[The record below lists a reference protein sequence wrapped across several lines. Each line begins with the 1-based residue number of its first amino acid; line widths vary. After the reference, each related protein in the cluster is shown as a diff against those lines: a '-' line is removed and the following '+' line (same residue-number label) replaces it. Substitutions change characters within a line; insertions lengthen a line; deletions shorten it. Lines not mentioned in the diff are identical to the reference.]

1 MLELSIAYQKGVCYG
16 ISGTEGH
23 GKERSGKG
31 VGQVKNMTT
40 GRAMPLIA
48 GFAVP
53 LLIGGVFQQVY
64 NLVDVMIVG
73 RYLGEQALAG
83 VGSTGSLTFFML
95 SLVMGLCNGAGILV
109 AQCFGVGNFADMR
122 RAVTSII
129 WIAAILTAI
138 VMLIG
143 VFACPFFLRLL
154 SVPEDVIGYSV
165 TYMRILLFFTAGSV
179 SYNGASAILR
189 SLGDSKTPLTALII
203 ASVINIALD
212 LLLIV
217 AIPLG
222 VAGAA
227 IATVIAQHVSAGYC
241 ILYLYRKRE
250 MFGLAGLPARPD
262 RDMTSK
268 IFRIGVPT
276 AFQSCLISLGSMS
289 VQRLINSFGASVMAG
304 YTAAVKIDNI
314 AIQVITSLGSALS
327 VFTSQNIGNRQF
339 KRIREGLHC
348 TLAMSVA
355 ASLVIAAAAMLFGR
369 QLMTLFLGSGQSQ
382 DAVSVGAQYLTVM
395 GIAYLICAVMQSYQ
409 NIIRGS
415 GDANTCMVAG
425 LTELAGR
432 IVFAYLL
439 SPRLG
444 AMGIW
449 IATPL
454 SWGCGCVVP
463 VIRYYSGKWKN
474 KALVQHSD
482 GK

>member
-1 MLELSIAYQKGVCYG
+1 
-16 ISGTEGH
+16 
-23 GKERSGKG
+23 
-31 VGQVKNMTT
+31 MTT
-40 GRAMPLIA
+40 GKPMPLIV

-64 NLVDVMIVG
+64 NLIDVMIVG

-109 AQCFGVGNFADMR
+109 AQCFGVGNFSDMR

-129 WIAAILTAI
+129 WIAGILTAV

-154 SVPEDVIGYSV
+154 SVPEDVIDYSV
-165 TYMRILLFFTAGSV
+165 TYMRILLLFTGGSV
-179 SYNGASAILR
+179 AYNGASAVLR

-203 ASVINIALD
+203 ASVINILLD

-217 AIPLG
+217 VIPFK
-222 VAGAA
+222 VAGA
-227 IATVIAQHVSAGYC
+227 ATVIAQHASAGYC
-241 ILYLYRKRE
+241 LFYLYKKRKE
-250 MFGLAGLPARPD
+250 FGLVGILTKPD
-262 RDMTSK
+262 RDMTVK
-268 IFRIGVPT
+268 IFQIGVPT
-276 AFQSCLISLGSMS
+276 AFQSCLISIGSMS
-289 VQRLINSFGASVMAG
+289 VQRLINSFGTSVMAG
-304 YTAAVKIDNI
+304 YTAAAKIDSI

-348 TLAMSVA
+348 TLFMSIVSA
-355 ASLVIAAAAMLFGR
+355 LVIAATAMLCGQ
-369 QLMTLFLGSGQSQ
+369 QLMRLFLGTDQSQ
-382 DAVSVGAQYLTVM
+382 DAVTVGAQYLTVM

-409 NIIRGS
+409 NIIRGA
-415 GDANTCMVAG
+415 GDANTCMIAG
-425 LTELAGR
+425 FTELAGR
-432 IVFAYLL
+432 ITFAYLL
-439 SPRLG
+439 APHLG
-444 AMGIW
+444 EMGIW

-463 VIRYYSGKWKN
+463 VFRYYSGKWKN
-474 KALVQHSD
+474 KALV
-482 GK
+482 G

>member
-1 MLELSIAYQKGVCYG
+1 M
-16 ISGTEGH
+16 
-23 GKERSGKG
+23 
-31 VGQVKNMTT
+31 KNMTT
-40 GRAMPLIA
+40 GKPMPLIV

-109 AQCFGVGNFADMR
+109 AQCFGVGNFYDMR

-129 WIAAILTAI
+129 WIAGILTTVVI
-138 VMLIG
+138 LIG

-154 SVPEDVIGYSV
+154 SVPEDVIDYSV
-165 TYMRILLFFTAGSV
+165 TYMRILLLFTGGSV
-179 SYNGASAILR
+179 AYNGASAVLR

-203 ASVINIALD
+203 ASVINILLD

-217 AIPLG
+217 VIPLK

-241 ILYLYRKRE
+241 LFYLYKKRE
-250 MFGLAGLPARPD
+250 EFGLVGILTKPD
-262 RDMTSK
+262 RDMTVK
-268 IFRIGVPT
+268 IFQIGVPT
-276 AFQSCLISLGSMS
+276 AFQSCLISIGSMS
-289 VQRLINSFGASVMAG
+289 VQRLINSFGTSVMAG
-304 YTAAVKIDNI
+304 YTAAAKIDSI

-348 TLAMSVA
+348 TLFMSIVSA
-355 ASLVIAAAAMLFGR
+355 LIIAATAMLCGQ
-369 QLMTLFLGSGQSQ
+369 QLMRLFLGTDQSQ
-382 DAVSVGAQYLTVM
+382 DAVTVGAQYLTVM
-395 GIAYLICAVMQSYQ
+395 GIAYLICAVMQNYQ
-409 NIIRGS
+409 NIIRGA
-415 GDANTCMVAG
+415 GDANTCMIAG
-425 LTELAGR
+425 FTELAGR
-432 IVFAYLL
+432 ITFAYLL
-439 SPRLG
+439 APHLG
-444 AMGIW
+444 EMGIW

-463 VIRYYSGKWKN
+463 VFRYYSGKWKN
-474 KALVQHSD
+474 KALV
-482 GK
+482 G

>member
-1 MLELSIAYQKGVCYG
+1 M
-16 ISGTEGH
+16 
-23 GKERSGKG
+23 
-31 VGQVKNMTT
+31 KNMTT
-40 GRAMPLIA
+40 GKAMPLIA

-83 VGSTGSLTFFML
+83 VGSTGTLTFFML

-129 WIAAILTAI
+129 WIAGILTGI

-154 SVPEDVIGYSV
+154 KVPEDVISYAII
-165 TYMRILLFFTAGSV
+165 YMRILLLFTAGSV
-179 SYNGASAILR
+179 FYNGASAILR
-189 SLGDSKTPLTALII
+189 SIGDSKTPLTALII
-203 ASVINIALD
+203 ASITNIVLD
-212 LLLIV
+212 LLLIIV
-217 AIPLG
+217 IPLG

-241 ILYLYRKRE
+241 IVYLCRKRRE
-250 MFGLAGLPARPD
+250 FGLDGLPARPD
-262 RDMTSK
+262 LDMTKK

-314 AIQVITSLGSALS
+314 AIQVITSLGTSLS
-327 VFTSQNIGNRQF
+327 VFTSQNIGKRQF

-348 TLAMSVA
+348 TLVMSIA
-355 ASLVIAAAAMLFGR
+355 AALVIAAAATIFGR
-369 QLMTLFLGSGQSQ
+369 QLMMLFLGSGQSS
-382 DAVSVGAQYLTVM
+382 DAVSVGARYLTVM

-425 LTELAGR
+425 FTELAGR
-432 IVFAYLL
+432 IAFAYLL
-439 SPRLG
+439 SPHLG
-444 AMGIW
+444 EMGIW
-449 IATPL
+449 LATPL

-463 VIRYYSGKWKN
+463 VVRYYNGKWKK
-474 KALVQHSD
+474 KALV
-482 GK
+482 

>member
-1 MLELSIAYQKGVCYG
+1 
-16 ISGTEGH
+16 
-23 GKERSGKG
+23 
-31 VGQVKNMTT
+31 MTT
-40 GRAMPLIA
+40 GKPMPLIV

-109 AQCFGVGNFADMR
+109 AQCFGVGNFSDMR

-129 WIAAILTAI
+129 WIAGILTVI

-154 SVPEDVIGYSV
+154 SVPEDVIDYSV
-165 TYMRILLFFTAGSV
+165 TYMRILLLFTGGSV
-179 SYNGASAILR
+179 AYNGASAVLR

-203 ASVINIALD
+203 ASVINILLD
-212 LLLIV
+212 LVLIV
-217 AIPLG
+217 VIPLK

-227 IATVIAQHVSAGYC
+227 IATVIAQHASAGYC
-241 ILYLYRKRE
+241 LFYLYKKRE
-250 MFGLAGLPARPD
+250 EFGLVGILTKPD
-262 RDMTSK
+262 RDMTVK
-268 IFRIGVPT
+268 IFQIGVPT
-276 AFQSCLISLGSMS
+276 AFQSCLISIGSMS
-289 VQRLINSFGASVMAG
+289 VQRLINSFGTSVMAG
-304 YTAAVKIDNI
+304 YTAAAKIDSI

-348 TLAMSVA
+348 TLFMIVSA
-355 ASLVIAAAAMLFGR
+355 LVIAATAMLCGQ
-369 QLMTLFLGSGQSQ
+369 QLMRLFLGTDQSQ
-382 DAVSVGAQYLTVM
+382 DAVAVGAQYLTVM

-409 NIIRGS
+409 NIIRGA
-415 GDANTCMVAG
+415 GDANTCMIAG
-425 LTELAGR
+425 FTELAGR
-432 IVFAYLL
+432 ITFAYLL
-439 SPRLG
+439 APHLG
-444 AMGIW
+444 EMGIW

-463 VIRYYSGKWKN
+463 VFRYYSGKWKN
-474 KALVQHSD
+474 KALV
-482 GK
+482 G

>member
-1 MLELSIAYQKGVCYG
+1 
-16 ISGTEGH
+16 
-23 GKERSGKG
+23 
-31 VGQVKNMTT
+31 MTT
-40 GRAMPLIA
+40 GKPMPLIV

-95 SLVMGLCNGAGILV
+95 SLVMGLYNGAGILV
-109 AQCFGVGNFADMR
+109 AQCFGVGNFYDMR

-129 WIAAILTAI
+129 WIAGILTTVVI
-138 VMLIG
+138 LIG

-154 SVPEDVIGYSV
+154 SVPEDVIDYSV
-165 TYMRILLFFTAGSV
+165 TYMRILLLFTGGSV
-179 SYNGASAILR
+179 AYNGASAVLR

-203 ASVINIALD
+203 ASVINILLD

-217 AIPLG
+217 VIPFK

-241 ILYLYRKRE
+241 LFYLYKKRE
-250 MFGLAGLPARPD
+250 EFGLVGILTKPD
-262 RDMTSK
+262 RDMTVK
-268 IFRIGVPT
+268 IFQIGVPT
-276 AFQSCLISLGSMS
+276 AFQSCLISIGSMS
-289 VQRLINSFGASVMAG
+289 VQRLINSFGTSVMAG
-304 YTAAVKIDNI
+304 YTAAAKIDSI

-348 TLAMSVA
+348 TLFMSIVSA
-355 ASLVIAAAAMLFGR
+355 LIIAATAMLCGQ
-369 QLMTLFLGSGQSQ
+369 QLMRLFLGTDQSQ
-382 DAVSVGAQYLTVM
+382 DAVTVGAQYLTVM

-409 NIIRGS
+409 NIIRGA
-415 GDANTCMVAG
+415 GDANTCMIAG
-425 LTELAGR
+425 FTELAGR
-432 IVFAYLL
+432 ITFAYLL
-439 SPRLG
+439 APHLG
-444 AMGIW
+444 EMGIW

-463 VIRYYSGKWKN
+463 VFRYYSGKWKN
-474 KALVQHSD
+474 KALV
-482 GK
+482 G

>member
-1 MLELSIAYQKGVCYG
+1 
-16 ISGTEGH
+16 
-23 GKERSGKG
+23 
-31 VGQVKNMTT
+31 MTT
-40 GRAMPLIA
+40 GKPMPLIV

-95 SLVMGLCNGAGILV
+95 SLVMGLYNGAGILV
-109 AQCFGVGNFADMR
+109 AQCFGVGNFYDMR

-129 WIAAILTAI
+129 WIAGILTTVVI
-138 VMLIG
+138 LIG

-154 SVPEDVIGYSV
+154 SVPEDVIDYSV
-165 TYMRILLFFTAGSV
+165 TYMRILLLFTGGSV
-179 SYNGASAILR
+179 AYNGASAVLR

-203 ASVINIALD
+203 ASVINILLD

-217 AIPLG
+217 VIPLK

-241 ILYLYRKRE
+241 LFYLYKKRE
-250 MFGLAGLPARPD
+250 EFGLVGILTKPD
-262 RDMTSK
+262 RDMTVK
-268 IFRIGVPT
+268 IFQIGVPT
-276 AFQSCLISLGSMS
+276 AFQSCLISIGSMS
-289 VQRLINSFGASVMAG
+289 VQRLINSFGTSVMAG
-304 YTAAVKIDNI
+304 YTAAAKIDSI

-348 TLAMSVA
+348 TLFMSIVSA
-355 ASLVIAAAAMLFGR
+355 LIIAATAMLCGQ
-369 QLMTLFLGSGQSQ
+369 QLMRLFLGTDQSQ
-382 DAVSVGAQYLTVM
+382 DAVTVGAQYLTVM

-409 NIIRGS
+409 NIIRGA
-415 GDANTCMVAG
+415 GDANTCMIAG
-425 LTELAGR
+425 FTELAGR
-432 IVFAYLL
+432 ITFAYLL
-439 SPRLG
+439 APHLG
-444 AMGIW
+444 EMGIW

-463 VIRYYSGKWKN
+463 VFRYYSGKWKN
-474 KALVQHSD
+474 KALV
-482 GK
+482 G

>member
-1 MLELSIAYQKGVCYG
+1 
-16 ISGTEGH
+16 
-23 GKERSGKG
+23 
-31 VGQVKNMTT
+31 MTT
-40 GRAMPLIA
+40 GKPMPLIV

-95 SLVMGLCNGAGILV
+95 SLVMGLCNRAGILV
-109 AQCFGVGNFADMR
+109 AQCFGVGNFYDMR

-129 WIAAILTAI
+129 WIAGILTTVVI
-138 VMLIG
+138 LIG

-154 SVPEDVIGYSV
+154 SVPEDVIDYSV
-165 TYMRILLFFTAGSV
+165 TYMRILLLFTGGSV
-179 SYNGASAILR
+179 AYNGASAVLR

-203 ASVINIALD
+203 ASVINILLD

-217 AIPLG
+217 VIPLK

-241 ILYLYRKRE
+241 LFYLYKKRE
-250 MFGLAGLPARPD
+250 EFGLVGILTKPD
-262 RDMTSK
+262 RDMTVK
-268 IFRIGVPT
+268 IFQIGVPT
-276 AFQSCLISLGSMS
+276 AFQSCLISIGSMS
-289 VQRLINSFGASVMAG
+289 VQRLINSFGTSVMAG
-304 YTAAVKIDNI
+304 YTAAAKIDSI

-348 TLAMSVA
+348 TLFMSIVSA
-355 ASLVIAAAAMLFGR
+355 LIIAATAMLCGQ
-369 QLMTLFLGSGQSQ
+369 QLMRLFLGTDQSQ
-382 DAVSVGAQYLTVM
+382 DAVTVGAQYLTVM

-409 NIIRGS
+409 NIIRGA
-415 GDANTCMVAG
+415 GDANTCMIAG
-425 LTELAGR
+425 FTELAGR
-432 IVFAYLL
+432 ITFAYLL
-439 SPRLG
+439 APHLG
-444 AMGIW
+444 EMGIW

-463 VIRYYSGKWKN
+463 VFRYYSGKWKN
-474 KALVQHSD
+474 KALV
-482 GK
+482 G

>member
-1 MLELSIAYQKGVCYG
+1 
-16 ISGTEGH
+16 
-23 GKERSGKG
+23 
-31 VGQVKNMTT
+31 
-40 GRAMPLIA
+40 MPLIV

-95 SLVMGLCNGAGILV
+95 SLVMGLYNGAGILV
-109 AQCFGVGNFADMR
+109 AQCFGVGNFYDMR

-129 WIAAILTAI
+129 WIAGILTTVVI
-138 VMLIG
+138 LIG

-154 SVPEDVIGYSV
+154 SVPEDVIDYSV
-165 TYMRILLFFTAGSV
+165 TYMRILLLFTGGSV
-179 SYNGASAILR
+179 AYNGASAVLR

-203 ASVINIALD
+203 ASVINILLD

-217 AIPLG
+217 VIPLK

-241 ILYLYRKRE
+241 LFYLYKKRE
-250 MFGLAGLPARPD
+250 EFGLVGILTKPD
-262 RDMTSK
+262 RDMTVK
-268 IFRIGVPT
+268 IFQIGVPT
-276 AFQSCLISLGSMS
+276 AFQSCLISIGSMS
-289 VQRLINSFGASVMAG
+289 VQRLINSFGTSVMAG
-304 YTAAVKIDNI
+304 YTAAAKIDSI

-348 TLAMSVA
+348 TLFMSIVSA
-355 ASLVIAAAAMLFGR
+355 LIIAATAMLCGQ
-369 QLMTLFLGSGQSQ
+369 QLMRLFLGTDQSQ
-382 DAVSVGAQYLTVM
+382 DAVTVGAQYLTVM

-409 NIIRGS
+409 NIIRGA
-415 GDANTCMVAG
+415 GDANTCMIAG
-425 LTELAGR
+425 FTELAGR
-432 IVFAYLL
+432 ITFAYLL
-439 SPRLG
+439 APHLG
-444 AMGIW
+444 EMGIW

-463 VIRYYSGKWKN
+463 VFRYYSGKWKN
-474 KALVQHSD
+474 KALV
-482 GK
+482 G

>member
-1 MLELSIAYQKGVCYG
+1 
-16 ISGTEGH
+16 
-23 GKERSGKG
+23 
-31 VGQVKNMTT
+31 MTT
-40 GRAMPLIA
+40 GKPMPLIV

-109 AQCFGVGNFADMR
+109 AQCFGVGNFYDMR

-129 WIAAILTAI
+129 WIAGILTAV

-154 SVPEDVIGYSV
+154 SVPEDVIDYSV
-165 TYMRILLFFTAGSV
+165 TYMRILLLFTGGSV
-179 SYNGASAILR
+179 AYNGASAVLR

-203 ASVINIALD
+203 ASVINILLD

-217 AIPLG
+217 VIPLK

-227 IATVIAQHVSAGYC
+227 IATVIAQHASAGYC
-241 ILYLYRKRE
+241 LFYLYKKRE
-250 MFGLAGLPARPD
+250 EFGLVGILTKPD
-262 RDMTSK
+262 RDMTVK

-276 AFQSCLISLGSMS
+276 AFQSCLISIGSMS
-289 VQRLINSFGASVMAG
+289 VQRLINSFGTSVMAG
-304 YTAAVKIDNI
+304 YTAAAKIDSI

-327 VFTSQNIGNRQF
+327 VFTSQNIGNHQF

-348 TLAMSVA
+348 TLFMSIVSA
-355 ASLVIAAAAMLFGR
+355 LVIAATAMLCGQ
-369 QLMTLFLGSGQSQ
+369 QLMRLFLGTDQSQ
-382 DAVSVGAQYLTVM
+382 DAVTVGAQYLTVM

-409 NIIRGS
+409 NIIRGA
-415 GDANTCMVAG
+415 GDANTCMIAG
-425 LTELAGR
+425 FTELAGR
-432 IVFAYLL
+432 ITFAYLL
-439 SPRLG
+439 APHLG
-444 AMGIW
+444 EMGIW

-463 VIRYYSGKWKN
+463 VFRYYSGKWKN
-474 KALVQHSD
+474 KALV
-482 GK
+482 G

>member
-1 MLELSIAYQKGVCYG
+1 
-16 ISGTEGH
+16 
-23 GKERSGKG
+23 
-31 VGQVKNMTT
+31 MTT
-40 GRAMPLIA
+40 GKPMPLIV

-64 NLVDVMIVG
+64 NLIDVMIVG

-109 AQCFGVGNFADMR
+109 AQCFGVGNFSDMR

-129 WIAAILTAI
+129 WIAGILTAV

-154 SVPEDVIGYSV
+154 SVPEDVIDYSV
-165 TYMRILLFFTAGSV
+165 TYMRILLLFTGGSV
-179 SYNGASAILR
+179 AYNGASAVLR

-203 ASVINIALD
+203 ASVINILLD

-217 AIPLG
+217 VIPFK

-227 IATVIAQHVSAGYC
+227 IATVIAQHASAGYC
-241 ILYLYRKRE
+241 LFYLYKKRKE
-250 MFGLAGLPARPD
+250 FGLVGILTKPD
-262 RDMTSK
+262 RDMTVK
-268 IFRIGVPT
+268 IFQIGVPT
-276 AFQSCLISLGSMS
+276 AFQSCLISIGSMS
-289 VQRLINSFGASVMAG
+289 VQRLINSFGTSVMAG
-304 YTAAVKIDNI
+304 YTAAAKIDSI

-348 TLAMSVA
+348 TLMSIVSA
-355 ASLVIAAAAMLFGR
+355 LVIAATAMLCGQ
-369 QLMTLFLGSGQSQ
+369 QLMRLFLGTDQSQ
-382 DAVSVGAQYLTVM
+382 DAVTVGAQYLTVM

-409 NIIRGS
+409 NIIRGA
-415 GDANTCMVAG
+415 GDANTCMIAG
-425 LTELAGR
+425 FTELAGR
-432 IVFAYLL
+432 ITFAYLL
-439 SPRLG
+439 APHLG
-444 AMGIW
+444 EMGIW

-463 VIRYYSGKWKN
+463 VFRYYSGKWKN
-474 KALVQHSD
+474 KALV
-482 GK
+482 G

>member
-1 MLELSIAYQKGVCYG
+1 
-16 ISGTEGH
+16 
-23 GKERSGKG
+23 
-31 VGQVKNMTT
+31 MTT
-40 GRAMPLIA
+40 GKPMPLIV

-64 NLVDVMIVG
+64 NLIDVMIVG

-95 SLVMGLCNGAGILV
+95 SLVMGLCNVAGILV
-109 AQCFGVGNFADMR
+109 AQCFGVGNFSDMR

-129 WIAAILTAI
+129 WIAGILTAV

-154 SVPEDVIGYSV
+154 SVPEDVIDYSV
-165 TYMRILLFFTAGSV
+165 TYMRILLLFTGGSV
-179 SYNGASAILR
+179 AYNGASAVLR

-203 ASVINIALD
+203 ASVINILLD

-217 AIPLG
+217 VIPFK

-227 IATVIAQHVSAGYC
+227 IATVIAQHASAGYC
-241 ILYLYRKRE
+241 LFYLYKKRKE
-250 MFGLAGLPARPD
+250 FGLVGILTKPD
-262 RDMTSK
+262 RDMTVK
-268 IFRIGVPT
+268 IFQIGVPT
-276 AFQSCLISLGSMS
+276 AFQSCLISIGSMS
-289 VQRLINSFGASVMAG
+289 VQRLINSFGTSVMAG
-304 YTAAVKIDNI
+304 YTAAAKIDSI

-348 TLAMSVA
+348 TLFMSIVSA
-355 ASLVIAAAAMLFGR
+355 LVIAATAMLCGQ
-369 QLMTLFLGSGQSQ
+369 QLMRLFLGTDQSQ
-382 DAVSVGAQYLTVM
+382 DAVTVGAQYLTVM

-409 NIIRGS
+409 NIIRGA
-415 GDANTCMVAG
+415 GDANTCMIAG
-425 LTELAGR
+425 FTELAGR
-432 IVFAYLL
+432 ITFAYLL
-439 SPRLG
+439 APHLG
-444 AMGIW
+444 EMGIW

-463 VIRYYSGKWKN
+463 VFRYYSGKWKN
-474 KALVQHSD
+474 KALV
-482 GK
+482 G

>member
-1 MLELSIAYQKGVCYG
+1 
-16 ISGTEGH
+16 
-23 GKERSGKG
+23 
-31 VGQVKNMTT
+31 MTT
-40 GRAMPLIA
+40 GKPMPLIV

-64 NLVDVMIVG
+64 NLIDVMIVG

-95 SLVMGLCNGAGILV
+95 SLNGAGILV
-109 AQCFGVGNFADMR
+109 AQCFGVGNFSDMR

-129 WIAAILTAI
+129 WIAGILTAV

-154 SVPEDVIGYSV
+154 SVPEDVIDYSV
-165 TYMRILLFFTAGSV
+165 TYMRILLLFTGGSV
-179 SYNGASAILR
+179 AYNGASAVLR

-203 ASVINIALD
+203 ASVINILLD

-217 AIPLG
+217 VIPFK

-227 IATVIAQHVSAGYC
+227 IATVIAQHASAGYC
-241 ILYLYRKRE
+241 LFYLYKKRKE
-250 MFGLAGLPARPD
+250 FGLVGILTKPD
-262 RDMTSK
+262 RDMTVK
-268 IFRIGVPT
+268 IFQIGVPT
-276 AFQSCLISLGSMS
+276 AFQSCLISIGSMS
-289 VQRLINSFGASVMAG
+289 VQRLINSFGTSVMAG
-304 YTAAVKIDNI
+304 YTAAAKIDSI

-348 TLAMSVA
+348 TLFMSIVSA
-355 ASLVIAAAAMLFGR
+355 LIIAATAMLCGQ
-369 QLMTLFLGSGQSQ
+369 QLMRLFLGTDQSQ
-382 DAVSVGAQYLTVM
+382 DAVTVGAQYLTVM

-409 NIIRGS
+409 NIIRGA
-415 GDANTCMVAG
+415 GDANTCMIAG
-425 LTELAGR
+425 FTELAGR
-432 IVFAYLL
+432 ITFAYLL
-439 SPRLG
+439 APHLG
-444 AMGIW
+444 EMGIW

-463 VIRYYSGKWKN
+463 VFRYYSGKWKN
-474 KALVQHSD
+474 KALV
-482 GK
+482 G